1 MIPQRAGHR
10 LPKRFRDGG
19 AEQRAAALGPD
30 PGAVFGYIA
39 QFLAAGAEIV
49 AHAVVLV
56 AAGQHKVAAGG
67 LDAVKYPPESA
78 GIQPAFGVQQRAVQV
93 GGDQF
98 DHTGLLFISVREG
111 LVRAVPLAR
120 YCRAGGNGR
129 RRGSGSQSPRSA
141 TGRCSHRPGNPAIP
155 QGPQAAGVN
164 ARPTLRPGTGGGAE
178 AAVRRQAWRR
188 GRCEHRP
195 LRRGTALHDCHPPAM
210 PAVHG
215 CAARL
220 PCIVGRAISPAGEVC
235 GGVMLRF
242 CASAAPQSSVMPQD
256 RGSLRRPGRVLAGQ
270 GAASLSRLTPTLP
283 VCGARIALRVLKHTC
298 VLRPLHLLRLAVSA
312 AGGARLRSSLQGSL
326 LGGSRL
332 QSLPCKGRWMRRKAQ
347 TEGCIAALRRKY
359 PAKPGRALPRAS

>member
-1 MIPQRAGHR
+1 MRQDGCQVGRQVGGQVSLLFAADQQRRLGIGPVIPQRAGHR

-98 DHTGLLFISVREG
+98 DHTGLLFVSVREG
-111 LVRAVPLAR
+111 LVRAVPLAW
-120 YCRAGGNGR
+120 YCRAAGNGR
-129 RRGSGSQSPRSA
+129 RRGSGSPPPRLA
-141 TGRCSHRPGNPAIP
+141 TERCLYRPENPAIP
-155 QGPQAAGVN
+155 QGLRGGRE
-164 ARPTLRPGTGGGAE
+164 RPPYI
-178 AAVRRQAWRR
+178 AVGNGRRRGSGSPPPSLTA

-220 PCIVGRAISPAGEVC
+220 PCIVGRAISPAGEAC

-256 RGSLRRPGRVLAGQ
+256 LGSLRRPGRVLAGQ
-270 GAASLSRLTPTLP
+270 GAAPLSR
-283 VCGARIALRVLKHTC
+283 
-298 VLRPLHLLRLAVSA
+298 
-312 AGGARLRSSLQGSL
+312 
-326 LGGSRL
+326 
-332 QSLPCKGRWMRRKAQ
+332 
-347 TEGCIAALRRKY
+347 
-359 PAKPGRALPRAS
+359 